1 MDKTRCRK
9 ACERAGES
17 LAGGVSSAA
26 RLAHQPLI
34 VTHGRGSR
42 IYDLDGNE
50 YIDYMLAWG
59 PLMLGHAP
67 KAITEAIKTQLDKG
81 TMFGTTFEEEY
92 LLAEEVVKAV
102 PCADLVRFC
111 NSGTES
117 IQTVLRLARA
127 FTGRDKII
135 KFEGHFHG
143 WADNMFI
150 SVNPQPPMGPPQRP
164 WPKREVLGQP
174 EDAAANIIVLPWND
188 IEILE
193 TTLRHEGHQ
202 IAAVICEPVMFSNS
216 GIFPRPGFLEGLREA
231 TARHGVV
238 LIFDEVV
245 TGFRL
250 SLGGAQEYF
259 GVNPDL
265 CVFAK
270 GFAAGLPMAGF
281 GGRKEIMDLVAK
293 NIMPAMGTYNGN
305 PLCVVGALAAL
316 RELARNDAAVIR
328 RINQTG
334 RKLKD
339 GFNQL
344 FGEMDQP
351 LKAVGCDSIFCLI
364 SPDLEIKNYRDTLA
378 LDQTTMT
385 RFHKEMMDQ
394 GVWYMGRG
402 NLMLSA
408 AHTNEDVAET
418 LSRARRILEEWS

>member
-1 MDKTRCRK
+1 
-9 ACERAGES
+9 
-17 LAGGVSSAA
+17 
-26 RLAHQPLI
+26 
-34 VTHGRGSR
+34 
-42 IYDLDGNE
+42 
-50 YIDYMLAWG
+50 
-59 PLMLGHAP
+59 
-67 KAITEAIKTQLDKG
+67 
-81 TMFGTTFEEEY
+81 MFGTTFEGEY

-127 FTGRDKII
+127 FTGRDKIV

-150 SVNPQPPMGPPQRP
+150 SVKPQPPMGPPQRP
-164 WPKREVLGQP
+164 WAKREVLGQP
-174 EDAAANIIVLPWND
+174 EDAAANIILLPWNNL
-188 IEILE
+188 EILE
-193 TTLRHEGHQ
+193 TTLKQEGHQ

-216 GIFPRPGFLEGLREA
+216 GILPQPGFLEGLQEA
-231 TARHGVV
+231 TARHGVI

-250 SLGGAQEYF
+250 ALGGAQEYF

-305 PLCVVGALAAL
+305 PLCIVGALAAL
-316 RELARNDAAVIR
+316 RELARDDGAVIS

-339 GFNQL
+339 GLNQL
-344 FGEMDQP
+344 FKEMKQP
-351 LKAVGCDSIFCLI
+351 LKTVGCDSIFCLI
-364 SPDLEIKNYRDTLA
+364 SPDLELTNYRDTLA
-378 LDQTTMT
+378 LNQTTLT
-385 RFHKEMMDQ
+385 RFHKEMMNQ

-402 NLMLSA
+402 NFMLSA
-408 AHTNEDVAET
+408 AHTDEDVAET
-418 LSRARRILEEWS
+418 LSRARHILEKWS